1 MAMGVVMVRMV
12 PFGEKGRPCGE
23 NHGFAR
29 WSDEAVETF
38 RMLFED
44 EGVRPADICR
54 RYGVPK
60 STLSYILNYKTRAV
74 TPTCWKPKKEK
85 TKDGVTS
92 A

>member
-1 MAMGVVMVRMV
+1 MTMGVVMVGMV

-29 WSDEAVETF
+29 WSDAMVETF
-38 RMLFED
+38 RTLFED
-44 EGVRPADICR
+44 EGVRPAEICR
-54 RYGVPK
+54 RYSVPK

-85 TKDGVTS
+85 PKKG
-92 A
+92 